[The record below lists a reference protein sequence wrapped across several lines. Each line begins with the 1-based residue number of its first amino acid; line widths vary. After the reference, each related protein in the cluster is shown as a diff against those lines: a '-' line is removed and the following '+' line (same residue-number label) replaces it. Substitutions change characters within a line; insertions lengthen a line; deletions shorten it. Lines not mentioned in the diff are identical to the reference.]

1 MDFQRTAMS
10 PYLKIALTGF
20 AIAVVGV
27 ALGFSGTSINV
38 SWLAQLGFFVVLF
51 GVLIGIIGIF
61 LGWLKEGRSAIRGSR
76 KAAEN
81 IRDRCGK
88 FLD

>member
-1 MDFQRTAMS
+1 MS

-20 AIAVVGV
+20 AIAAVGV

-38 SWLAQLGFFVVLF
+38 PWLAQLGFFVVLF
-51 GVLIGIIGIF
+51 GVLIGIIGLF
-61 LGWLKEGRSAIRGSR
+61 FGWLKEGRSAIRGSR

-81 IRDRCGK
+81 IRNKLYKRPHDK
-88 FLD
+88 DL